1 MGKLRPPIISSGT
14 VRFDKEPS
22 DAWITMTMPNG
33 DTYNLHVDEMKVWMR
48 AMRIDEDDSR
58 SPLDRVWN
66 FLHIEYNV
74 KTMDFRVLLAEER
87 MRAAG

>member
-1 MGKLRPPIISSGT
+1 MAKLRPPIIRSGI
-14 VRFDKEPS
+14 VRFDKEPA

-33 DTYNLHVDEMKVWMR
+33 DTYNLHVDEMKIWMG

-66 FLHIEYNV
+66 FFHIEYNV
-74 KTMDFRVLLAEER
+74 KTMDFRVILAEER